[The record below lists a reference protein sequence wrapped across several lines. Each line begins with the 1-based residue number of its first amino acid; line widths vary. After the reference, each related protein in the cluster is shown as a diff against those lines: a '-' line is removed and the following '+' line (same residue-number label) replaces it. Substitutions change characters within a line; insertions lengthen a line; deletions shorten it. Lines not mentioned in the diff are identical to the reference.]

1 MNEMKPRSAEQATCS
16 ANAELAEADVMKAL
30 ECHATDYKPP
40 MEGVFHCKTDCP
52 YHQFD
57 FCTKVLAQDAL
68 ALLRE
73 KDAEIKGLV
82 DGWSKDQDRF
92 EQTCTEKDA
101 LIEDYRQELGRA
113 RVALNDANA
122 EIARLREI
130 IVKGDYS
137 SYTARLVTETWH
149 RNNSEF
155 IRRLEA
161 EIERLSHHCD
171 DCAGCTQWK
180 CDCSN
185 IRAEAID
192 EFVRRI
198 KAHFDTYSED
208 EEAHALY
215 VRSLVD
221 QIAKEMKEVEQ

>member
-1 MNEMKPRSAEQATCS
+1 MAEMKRE
-16 ANAELAEADVMKAL
+16 DVMSA
-30 ECHATDYKPP
+30 
-40 MEGVFHCKTDCP
+40 
-52 YHQFD
+52 FD
-57 FCTKVLAQDAL
+57 WQVSVANHIGTVTISKDSINAIS
-68 ALLRE
+68 ALLR
-73 KDAEIKGLV
+73 
-82 DGWSKDQDRF
+82 
-92 EQTCTEKDA
+92 EKDA

-192 EFVRRI
+192 EF
-198 KAHFDTYSED
+198 AHRLKKFYGKLGGKTVGGSVKY
-208 EEAHALY
+208 HI
-215 VRSLVD
+215 D